1 MVPEEQVA
9 HAREC
14 HYFCDSFFAN
24 VKMNV
29 NTGKRV
35 YRYSFQVIYAHFN
48 NHTFSISSVFCFNCS
63 SAMAENKNRSD
74 LKLPVTIKDSST
86 VTVTCCLL
94 SVLTRI
100 SLCSSAKEEEK
111 AVEI

>member
-35 YRYSFQVIYAHFN
+35 YQYSFQVIYAHFN
-48 NHTFSISSVFCFNCS
+48 NHTFSISSVCG
-63 SAMAENKNRSD
+63 SAMAENKNGSD

-111 AVEI
+111 AVQI